1 MGVGGELIIKNIKKK
16 KGKSVIERS
25 RNFSN
30 RIKLLPYNIWEK
42 FGKDKWK
49 SVDYLPFRIWKW
61 CGDNLKV
68 FGKTFWERYEK
79 MESVRRQLENTFL
92 ELKRT
97 KPYLFKDMK
106 IER

>member
-1 MGVGGELIIKNIKKK
+1 VKNNIKKK

-30 RIKLLPYNIWEK
+30 KIKLYPYNLWEM
-42 FGKDKWK
+42 FMEIEYK
-49 SVDYLPFRIWKW
+49 SVDYIPYRFWKW
-61 CGDNLKV
+61 CGENLKV

-79 MESVRRQLENTFL
+79 MNSVKRLLEDTFL

-97 KPYLFKDMK
+97 KPHLFKDMK